1 MKATY
6 KQIDQAISNQM
17 EITNDEERN
26 LYEAINGRFYEAA
39 ANMKLQKSPEYWT
52 KSDFH
57 AVYKEIK
64 KLIK

>member
-6 KQIDQAISNQM
+6 KQIDDAISNQM
-17 EITNDEERN
+17 EINNENDQM

-52 KSDFH
+52 KADFH